1 MKPQL
6 SVAKADSESIEEWA
20 KGGFGRRPMR
30 LSTKGWTLTPETIG
44 RKVRALLNKLTMST
58 FDSISAQIIHWANM
72 SRTETDARTL
82 KQIIQLVYEAMDE
95 NEWLVEIFAR
105 LCRKIMEQISPK
117 VQDVGTKNAE
127 GRPITGGHLFRNYLL
142 GRCQEDF
149 ERGWVARE
157 IIADTALFE
166 EYYTFQKA
174 KRQCIVL
181 IKFIGELFKL
191 QMLTERIMHECV
203 KKLLGNVDNPEEEEI
218 ESLCKL
224 LSTVGQLLDT
234 PKARAHMDVY
244 FSRMK
249 DLIRSPDVSSRL
261 KFRLQDVVDLRERR
275 WVSLGEGAALA
286 TQDGLEIRS
295 RLCPLH
301 KKRSQINDIITEFL
315 VLRNLD
321 AAEAYFPNLSPQY
334 HEDLVH
340 ALVLKA
346 LESKEAD
353 VTLIASLFARVA
365 SKNLCTH
372 TSFQQAFSRVAESL
386 EDIVIDSPKARD
398 FMDIMVKGASLTGD
412 SQRWMMP
419 KTMHTKEIPFFDA
432 RSAVDGPI
440 RSPTSDTTNTDI
452 DPAEQ
457 VWQIYSLPFI
467 FGHLL
472 GDDGGTDAL
481 TSSGTHDR
489 IKNNE
494 VVSIRA
500 KDAPGITVRGINGA
514 SHSESAPES
523 STFTGPQRNVDDIM
537 NTQQYHSP
545 NAGPSDLRQL
555 YVGQIEEYRSRE
567 ASWSKEVEFLRQQ
580 VAAWQELYEQSQEA
594 RERTVSQYYRA
605 ARSDTCPSS
614 EFAFSET
621 ESSITLDDDI
631 LE

>member
-105 LCRKIMEQISPK
+105 LCRKVMEQISPK
-117 VQDVGTKNAE
+117 VRDVGTKNAE

-224 LSTVGQLLDT
+224 LSTVGQFLDT

-249 DLIRSPDVSSRL
+249 DWIKSPHVSSRL

-286 TQDGLEIRS
+286 TQDGLEIV
-295 RLCPLH
+295 
-301 KKRSQINDIITEFL
+301 N
-315 VLRNLD
+315 

-386 EDIVIDSPKARD
+386 EDIVVDSPKARD

-419 KTMHTKEIPFFDA
+419 KTMHTKEIPFSDA

-440 RSPTSDTTNTDI
+440 RSPTSNTTNTDF

-457 VWQIYSLPFI
+457 VWQIYSLPLI

-472 GDDGGTDAL
+472 RDDGATDAL
-481 TSSGTHDR
+481 ASSGIHDR

-500 KDAPGITVRGINGA
+500 KDAPGITVRGINGV
-514 SHSESAPES
+514 SHSESAPSDS

-537 NTQQYHSP
+537 NTQQYHSH

-621 ESSITLDDDI
+621 ESSITLEDDI
-631 LE
+631 LK